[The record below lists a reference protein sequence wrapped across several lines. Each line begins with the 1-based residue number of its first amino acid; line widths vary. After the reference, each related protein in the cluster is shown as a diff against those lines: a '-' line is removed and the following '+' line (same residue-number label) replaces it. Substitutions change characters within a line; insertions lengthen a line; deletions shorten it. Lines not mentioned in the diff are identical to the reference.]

1 MFEGIGLIIFLRM
14 IFKGGKYIWVSVKM
28 WCGSEGFMS
37 VFEVYMN
44 NIVKLEEIRYYVLL

>member
-14 IFKGGKYIWVSVKM
+14 IFKRGKYIWVSVKM
-28 WCGSEGFMS
+28 WYGIEGFIS

-44 NIVKLEEIRYYVLL
+44 NIVKLEEIIYYVLL